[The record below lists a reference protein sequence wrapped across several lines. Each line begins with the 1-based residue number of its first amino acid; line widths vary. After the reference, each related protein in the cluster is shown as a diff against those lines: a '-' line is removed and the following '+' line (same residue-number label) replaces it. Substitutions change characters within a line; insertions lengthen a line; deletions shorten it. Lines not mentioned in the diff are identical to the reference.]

1 VNRQAVKTACYFFH
15 EPITIAGEKVTK
27 SPLTAVAITFFIKLK
42 ADYFQN
48 L

>member
-1 VNRQAVKTACYFFH
+1 MKRQAAFTACYFFH
-15 EPITIAGEKVTK
+15 EPITIAEEKVTK